1 MKHYLYIAVLSLL
14 SLHVSANPV
23 SQQKAMQEA
32 QSFFAS
38 KGLKATLRLVKKQ
51 PLGTQKEAQASS
63 YYVFN
68 AGSGGGYV
76 IISGDDATA
85 PVLGYTSTGTFSKDH
100 LPEQLKEMLQQYD
113 AQIRYIAQHNITPQT
128 YKAPTQ
134 AVRPLIKTTWGQS
147 FPYNNLCPSD
157 VNGRCLSGCVA
168 TAMAQIMY
176 YHKWPQT
183 QTSTISSYSSNGI
196 TVDELPATT
205 FDWANML
212 TNYNGY
218 NSTSRQETA
227 VAKLMAYCGA
237 SVHMAYSSQG
247 SGSQGSY
254 VPRALINNFG
264 YARTA
269 RTILPDNYSLRQ
281 LDSLMVGELQHHRP
295 VLLTGISNI
304 GGGHAFVCSGYDGN
318 GLYHINW
325 GWNGYCDGYYRL
337 SLLDPLGQGIAF
349 NLFREAIVGI
359 QPQSDDTAET
369 EAPFQEGRLITE
381 MDSHVRRSDYTQPF
395 NLTTPDGYSFMI
407 MPSIF
412 TRTCTPTVALAEVEN
427 GQVKQVYGS
436 TVNDLSEA
444 SLSAVTFAGFSLG
457 ANEHK
462 GHKKLVAVWREN
474 DADNWHLS
482 RNSDYYYLDLNYDD
496 TLLTVKSYPVP
507 DFQVQDVRLQ
517 DNIDGKNGQ
526 RLSLT
531 LNNRGG
537 DFQGMAY
544 LLKVS
549 EQPQII
555 GYANVSIAAAT
566 TDSLLFEIT
575 PDNRLGQTDYYMVVY
590 DLNNEGLIYTN
601 MLTRNTD
608 IQPVIRVLNADEK
621 GKIIGNTVDLSVT
634 YHNKGTA
641 PYRGFITITLCKDN
655 DALPNATRI
664 TRTEIANGDSM
675 TLHLTL
681 PCNVYNSDLNVTT
694 SWLDETMNDKEISS
708 PVFRLVK
715 GIVLWNKQGDESKT
729 EYADKNFVVPDTV
742 SAVNFRYSN
751 ITAATPNASPNTIY
765 LMSKSTKGI
774 TANMVGPQHTSAN
787 ITLQDG
793 YAYYVPEKVY
803 CVKAAYTRKVD
814 AYCWSTLV
822 MPFAPTTITDK
833 ATGEVLSLRKS
844 ATDNGKVMLLK
855 PVSVSA
861 SGVNCEIASQ
871 IEPFKPYL
879 IAVDES
885 LHGHELTFTMQKD
898 TLPVTTTID
907 DGTWLAYNSQRT
919 ISNAYT
925 FDGTHFKLA
934 TTLTAE
940 PFRAY
945 LKAANYAET
954 LAVVSPFALADGIS
968 ELTKPYEQANNA
980 YYTLQGIRVEHPTKG
995 IYIRNGRKVVVR

>member
-1 MKHYLYIAVLSLL
+1 MKHYLTFSVFALL
-14 SLHVSANPV
+14 ALHASAAPV

-32 QSFFAS
+32 QTFFAG
-38 KGLKATLRLVKKQ
+38 KGLSAPLKLAKRQ
-51 PLGTQKEAQASS
+51 PLSQQAQAEASS

-76 IISGDDATA
+76 IISGDDAIA
-85 PVLGYTSTGTFSKDH
+85 PVLGYATSGTFSE
-100 LPEQLKEMLQQYD
+100 EQLPQQLKDMLQQYD
-113 AQIRYIAQHNITPQT
+113 AQIRYIAQHNITAQT

-134 AVRPLIKTTWGQS
+134 AVRPFIKTTWGQGA
-147 FPYNNLCPSD
+147 PYNNSCPSD
-157 VNGRCLSGCVA
+157 ANGRCLTGCVA

-176 YHKWPQT
+176 YYKWPQA
-183 QTSTISSYSSNGI
+183 QTSTIDAYSSNGI

-212 TNYNGY
+212 TSYNGY
-218 NSTSRQETA
+218 NSSSRQDAA

-237 SVHMAYSSQG
+237 SVHMAYSSLG

-269 RTILPDNYSLRQ
+269 RAVMPDNYSLHQ
-281 LDSLMVGELQHHRP
+281 LDSLMLGELQGGRP
-295 VLLTGISNI
+295 VLLTGVSNI
-304 GGGHAFVCSGYDGN
+304 SGGHAFVCSGYDGN

-337 SLLDPLGQGIAF
+337 SLLDPRGQGIAF

-359 QPQSDDTAET
+359 QPQASGSAET
-369 EAPFQEGRLITE
+369 ETPFQEGRLVTE
-381 MDSHVRRSDYTQPF
+381 MDQKITRTDYTQPF

-407 MPSIF
+407 MPSLF
-412 TRTCTPTVALAEVEN
+412 NRTCTTTVALAEVEN
-427 GQVKQVYGS
+427 GQIKQVYGS
-436 TVNDLSEA
+436 NA
-444 SLSAVTFAGFSLG
+444 NSLYEGNIMAVTFGGFALG

-474 DADNWHLS
+474 DADSWHLS
-482 RNSDYYYLDLNYDD
+482 RNSNYYYLDLNYDD
-496 TLLTVKSYPVP
+496 TLLTVTSYPIPNFEVKEAK
-507 DFQVQDVRLQ
+507 LH
-517 DNIDGKNGQ
+517 DNVDGHNAQ
-526 RLSLT
+526 RLTLT
-531 LNNRGG
+531 VSNKGG
-537 DFQGMAY
+537 DFQGIAY
-544 LLKVS
+544 LLRLNA
-549 EQPQII
+549 QPEVI
-555 GYANVSIAAAT
+555 GYANAALHAAT
-566 TDSLLFEIT
+566 TDSLLFEIA
-575 PDNRLGQTDYYMVVY
+575 PASRLAEKDYYMVAY
-590 DLNNEGLIYTN
+590 DLNDEGVIYTN
-601 MLTRNTD
+601 MLTHNTD
-608 IQPVIRVLNADEK
+608 IQPAIRVLNADEM
-621 GKIIGNTVDLSVT
+621 GKIIGNTVDVSVT
-634 YHNKGTA
+634 FHNKGTA
-641 PYRGFITITLCKDN
+641 NYNAFTAVALCQGD
-655 DALPNATRI
+655 DQLPNTLHM
-664 TRTEIANGDSM
+664 TPSEIASGDS
-675 TLHLTL
+675 LVFNYTL
-681 PCNVYNSDLNVTT
+681 PCNVYNSNLNVLAGWMADGLEDRDVK
-694 SWLDETMNDKEISS
+694 SQAIK
-708 PVFRLVK
+708 LVK
-715 GIVLWNKQGDESKT
+715 GIILWNQQGLESKA
-729 EYADKNFVVPDTV
+729 EYTGNSYVVPDTV

-774 TANMVGPQHTSAN
+774 TTNMVGPQHTTASLN
-787 ITLQDG
+787 LQDG
-793 YAYYVPEKVY
+793 YAYYAPEKVY

-814 AYCWSTLV
+814 AYQWSTLV

-871 IEPFKPYL
+871 IEAFKPYL

-907 DGTWLAYNSQRT
+907 DGTWLAYNNRRT
-919 ISNAYT
+919 VSNAYSL
-925 FDGTHFKLA
+925 DGTHFKLA

-968 ELTKPYEQANNA
+968 ELKASTMQADGA
-980 YYTLQGIRVEHPTKG
+980 YYTLQGVRTEHPTKG
-995 IYIRNGRKVVVR
+995 IYIHNGRKVVVR